1 MKIGILTFHCAANYG
16 AVLQAYGLQ
25 SYLRSLGHDVHVID
39 YRPEYLLKPYRVFRM
54 PVRNCNLVTKLKLA
68 IRALLVAPVRWRRN
82 VLFDRFRKRYLNV
95 ASFDLD
101 SPNNDFDAFV
111 FGSDQIW
118 NPRITWGFDRVYFGD
133 FPAAMGKKKIAYAAS
148 AGSTANIS
156 NKEEFLSLLANF
168 QKISVRETELA
179 GYIKENMKMDVP
191 VLCDPVLLG
200 GRSLYAGLAELPK
213 VKKPYLLLFQ
223 LSRKK
228 AVVKYAE
235 NLAKKSD
242 MEFIELAPVFESLK
256 NCRMKQTF
264 SLEQFIGYIVNAE
277 YVLTSSFHGTVF
289 SVLFRKNFNVIS
301 VDRDN
306 DKRAVSLLERL
317 GLGDRI
323 ACIEDNP
330 CISEV
335 DYAGVDGRME
345 ELLKESAEYISSAL

>member
-1 MKIGILTFHCAANYG
+1 MKIGILTFHCAANFG
-16 AVLQAYGLQ
+16 AVLQTYGLQ

-39 YRPEYLLKPYRVFRM
+39 YRPEYLLKPYRVFKLQLQDGNS
-54 PVRNCNLVTKLKLA
+54 VAKLKLA
-68 IRALLVAPVRWRRN
+68 IRALMVAPVRWRRN
-82 VLFDRFRKRYLNV
+82 VLFDRFRKRYLNMT
-95 ASFDLD
+95 SLDLD
-101 SPNNDFDAFV
+101 SPGSDFDAFV

-118 NPRITWGFDRVYFGD
+118 NPRITRGFDRVYFGD

-156 NKEEFLSLLANF
+156 NKAEFLSLLANL

-179 GYIKENMKMDVP
+179 GYIMKDMKTDVP

-213 VKKPYLLLFQ
+213 VRKPYLVLFQ

-228 AVVKYAE
+228 PVVKYAE
-235 NLAKKSD
+235 NLAKKSG
-242 MEFIELAPVFESLK
+242 MEFIELAPSFESLK
-256 NCRMKQTF
+256 NHSMKQIF
-264 SLEQFIGYIVNAE
+264 SPEQFIGYIVNAE

-306 DKRAVSLLERL
+306 DKRAVSLLEKL

-323 ACIEDNP
+323 ASIEDNP
-330 CISEV
+330 GISEV
-335 DYAGVDGRME
+335 DYTGVDDRME
-345 ELLKESAEYISSAL
+345 DLLKESVEYIFAAL

>member
-1 MKIGILTFHCAANYG
+1 
-16 AVLQAYGLQ
+16 
-25 SYLRSLGHDVHVID
+25 
-39 YRPEYLLKPYRVFRM
+39 
-54 PVRNCNLVTKLKLA
+54 
-68 IRALLVAPVRWRRN
+68 
-82 VLFDRFRKRYLNV
+82 
-95 ASFDLD
+95 
-101 SPNNDFDAFV
+101 
-111 FGSDQIW
+111 
-118 NPRITWGFDRVYFGD
+118 
-133 FPAAMGKKKIAYAAS
+133 
-148 AGSTANIS
+148 
-156 NKEEFLSLLANF
+156 
-168 QKISVRETELA
+168 
-179 GYIKENMKMDVP
+179 MDVP

-235 NLAKKSD
+235 NLAKKSG

>member
-345 ELLKESAEYISSAL
+345 ELLKESAEYISSTL

>member
-1 MKIGILTFHCAANYG
+1 MKIGILTFHCAANFG
-16 AVLQAYGLQ
+16 AVLQTYGLQ

-39 YRPEYLLKPYRVFRM
+39 YRPEYLLKPYRVFKLQLQDGNS
-54 PVRNCNLVTKLKLA
+54 VAKLKLA
-68 IRALLVAPVRWRRN
+68 IRALMVAPVRWRRN
-82 VLFDRFRKRYLNV
+82 VLFDRFRKRYLNMT
-95 ASFDLD
+95 SLDLD
-101 SPNNDFDAFV
+101 SPGSDFDAFV

-156 NKEEFLSLLANF
+156 NKAEFLSLLANL
-168 QKISVRETELA
+168 QKISVREAELA
-179 GYIKENMKMDVP
+179 GYIMKDMKMDVP

-213 VKKPYLLLFQ
+213 VKKPYLVLFQ

-228 AVVKYAE
+228 PVVKYAE
-235 NLAKKSD
+235 NLAKKSG
-242 MEFIELAPVFESLK
+242 MEFIELAPSFESLK

-264 SLEQFIGYIVNAE
+264 SPEQFIGYIANAE

-306 DKRAVSLLERL
+306 DKRAVSLLEKL

-323 ACIEDNP
+323 ASIEDNP
-330 CISEV
+330 GISEV
-335 DYAGVDGRME
+335 DYTGVDDRME
-345 ELLKESAEYISSAL
+345 DLLKESAEYISSAL

>member
-156 NKEEFLSLLANF
+156 NKEECLSLLANF

-277 YVLTSSFHGTVF
+277 YVLTSSFHGSVF

-345 ELLKESAEYISSAL
+345 ELLKESAEYISSTL